1 MIDVQV
7 LYIHAGVNEKTM
19 IDTHVHI
26 LPGVDDG
33 PATVADALTMARML
47 VQEGV
52 RIAAATPHYND
63 EFPHRSASEIFQRV
77 SSLQVELSNA
87 GIPLR
92 LCIGHEVLIKP
103 RLVDDVRLG
112 YIATLHGS
120 RYLLLELWNSIWL
133 PETERVVFELREHGI
148 IPIIA
153 HPERS
158 RAIQQEPER
167 LGTLLRLGAL
177 AQMTI
182 GSLLGAHGTAAR
194 RSAEMLLKKGLI
206 HCLASDAHGF
216 RLRPPQIAQGLH
228 YARQFLGIE
237 RVHFLTEV
245 QPAAILTNELVGTPS
260 LHMKVR

>member
-1 MIDVQV
+1 
-7 LYIHAGVNEKTM
+7 M

-33 PATVADALTMARML
+33 PATVADALAMAHQL

-52 RIAAATPHYND
+52 TVAAATPHYND

-77 SSLQVELSNA
+77 ATLQMELSNA

-103 RLVDDVRLG
+103 RLVDDVRSG
-112 YIATLHGS
+112 FVATLHGS

-153 HPERS
+153 HPECY

-194 RSAEMLLKKGLI
+194 RSAETLLKKGLI
-206 HCLASDAHGF
+206 HCLASDAHGLQ
-216 RLRPPQIAQGLH
+216 LRTPQIAHGLQ
-228 YARQFLGIE
+228 YARQLLGIE
-237 RVHFLTEV
+237 RVHLLTEA
-245 QPAAILTNELVGTPS
+245 QPAAILANEVIGIPLP
-260 LHMKVR
+260 HMKAR